1 MAAGGDVEVA
11 SLRQATGSSDEMG
24 QASLA
29 LVDPVLIDA
38 IAIADQDAL
47 PIVGQGHKGVF
58 GAVGINAIVGYGIG
72 GHDPEPL
79 QGVLAVPGCFINGA
93 HRCLVSQSRNG
104 LIVGHDGLRDPMDD
118 LLHRAQ
124 ADGDIENRVTEVLDE
139 SPRGTMRAGE
149 CSDEG
154 AQARAIPGL
163 MLAWHLRFELPA
175 TSLALALLE
184 DEMVDLHLDGR
195 QLDDLMGVIGCQRDQ
210 VAMATR
216 TGAGRNEMDVSG
228 TQ

>member
-1 MAAGGDVEVA
+1 
-11 SLRQATGSSDEMG
+11 
-24 QASLA
+24 
-29 LVDPVLIDA
+29 
-38 IAIADQDAL
+38 
-47 PIVGQGHKGVF
+47 
-58 GAVGINAIVGYGIG
+58 
-72 GHDPEPL
+72 
-79 QGVLAVPGCFINGA
+79 
-93 HRCLVSQSRNG
+93 
-104 LIVGHDGLRDPMDD
+104 
-118 LLHRAQ
+118 
-124 ADGDIENRVTEVLDE
+124 
-139 SPRGTMRAGE
+139 MRAGE

-163 MLAWHLRFELPA
+163 RLAWHLRFALPA

-195 QLDDLMGVIGCQRDQ
+195 QLADLRGVIGCQRDQ